1 MIQPP
6 LPAPAPKPSVTLPA
20 DYAPLLN
27 ALKERVRAAQY
38 AALKAVNTELVG
50 LYWDIG
56 RMLVERQHDAAHGA
70 ALAEQLAKD
79 LQAEFPGIGGFS
91 RRNIFYMREFFLL
104 YRDDERVQPLVAQIG
119 WTHNLVIFQR
129 CKEPLQREFYIRMTR
144 KFGWSK
150 NVLIHQIENQSYEK
164 SLLGQTNFDQAL
176 TPELRTQAKL
186 AVKDEYTFDFLE
198 LGDEHS
204 ERELERALIARIEDF
219 LRAMGSMFAFMGS
232 QYRLEVD
239 GREFFI
245 DLLLFH
251 RRLRC
256 LVAIELKVGEFQP
269 EFVGKMQFYL
279 AALDRQ
285 VRQADEN
292 PSIGIILC
300 KEKSRTIVEYALHDA
315 NKPIG
320 VATYQVTR
328 TLPHDL
334 AGQLPPPEAI
344 AALLEGIEK

>member
-1 MIQPP
+1 MKPTDKT
-6 LPAPAPKPSVTLPA
+6 PKNSLGKPQ
-20 DYAPLLN
+20 DYPGLLTEI
-27 ALKERVRAAQY
+27 KERIRSAQY
-38 AALKAVNTELVG
+38 EALKAVNKELVG

-56 RMLVERQHDAAHGA
+56 RMIVERQDVEGWGKAVV
-70 ALAEQLAKD
+70 EQLAAD
-79 LQAEFPGIGGFS
+79 LRTEFPGVGGFS
-91 RRNIFYMREFFLL
+91 ASNLWRMKAFFEAYTGLEKL
-104 YRDDERVQPLVAQIG
+104 APLVREIG
-119 WTHNLVIFQR
+119 WSHNLAILER
-129 CKEPLQREFYIRMTR
+129 CKDPLEREFYLRMTR

-150 NVLIHQIENQSYEK
+150 NVLIHQIDNQSYEK

-176 TPELRTQAKL
+176 TPELRAQAKL

-198 LGDEHS
+198 LGEEHS

-239 GREFFI
+239 GKEFFI

-256 LVAIELKVGEFQP
+256 LVAIELKVGEFLP

-279 AALDRQ
+279 AALERQ
-285 VRQADEN
+285 VRQEDEN

-315 NKPIG
+315 RKPIG
-320 VATYQVTR
+320 VATYEITK
-328 TLPHDL
+328 TLPKAL
-334 AGQLPPPEAI
+334 KGQLPSPKDI
-344 AALLEGIEK
+344 AHLLEDL